1 VTVLSRITRP
11 TRLLLSASAPLAAIL
26 LLSTAPLA
34 PAQAPDPTR
43 PSAAPYTPPPQPP
56 LKSLPTANH
65 PEQPAPQQP
74 KSTPAA
80 PQTTQPQAPQPQQ
93 TQPQTTQPS
102 AQLPSSP
109 QAQPQTQP
117 PTTQPQPASPQP
129 ATQQKPASPPPASPS
144 LQNRPAGQPPLPP
157 DDSVTTIRVQ
167 ANEVNLIFTVTDKK
181 GRFIT
186 GLRRENFGL
195 LDDGRPPV
203 AVIGFRQQTNLP
215 LRVGIM
221 IDTSSSI
228 RQRFQFEQ
236 DSAVEFFLQV
246 LHRSD
251 RAFVEGFDIET
262 NMAQDYTNSVD
273 LLNQGIR
280 KLRPGGGTA
289 LYDALYKTCR
299 DQMLTLRGDEAVRKA
314 LILVSDGD
322 DNYSR
327 ATQADSIKE
336 CQRAETI
343 VYTIST
349 NVSPSKDRGDETL
362 KIISDATGGQAFY
375 PTKIEDVATG
385 FHNIEEELRS
395 QYSLQYRPADF
406 KADGGFRT
414 IYLQATDP
422 RYHVRTRKGYFAPR
436 APE

>member
-1 VTVLSRITRP
+1 MVRHSLLAVPLSAA
-11 TRLLLSASAPLAAIL
+11 LLLLPVTQAH
-26 LLSTAPLA
+26 
-34 PAQAPDPTR
+34 AQAPDPTK
-43 PSAAPYTPPPQPP
+43 PSAAPYNPPSLREGLPSTAQP
-56 LKSLPTANH
+56 SS
-65 PEQPAPQQP
+65 PAPGTTTAAAVQAPPAGSPAAQQP
-74 KSTPAA
+74 TP
-80 PQTTQPQAPQPQQ
+80 TQPQNPGLQPR
-93 TQPQTTQPS
+93 P
-102 AQLPSSP
+102 AN
-109 QAQPQTQP
+109 QP
-117 PTTQPQPASPQP
+117 PP
-129 ATQQKPASPPPASPS
+129 
-144 LQNRPAGQPPLPP
+144 NP
-157 DDSVTTIRVQ
+157 DDAVTTIKVQ

-186 GLRRENFGL
+186 GLKRENFGL

-236 DSAVEFFLQV
+236 DSAVEFFLQIM
-246 LHRSD
+246 HRND

-262 NMAQDYTNSVD
+262 NIAQDYTNSVD
-273 LLNQGIR
+273 SLNQGIR

-327 ATQADSIKE
+327 ATQADAIKE

-349 NVSPSKDRGDETL
+349 NISPSKDKGDEVL
-362 KIISDATGGQAFY
+362 KLISDATGGQVFY
-375 PTKIEDVATG
+375 PTKLEDVAIG
-385 FHNIEEELRS
+385 FRNIEEELRS

-406 KADGGFRT
+406 KPDGSFRT

-436 APE
+436 PAE